1 MPLLDL
7 HAHFPMHLDFPPRVT
22 QGPPPVD
29 KQAEFWAANML
40 LNFQGGKPRVSLDEL
55 LSGASGGIGSV
66 LYDPDD
72 EFFRDAK
79 PVPHAFKDL
88 LAQMNQAEDAGT
100 AECYLRAERALLR
113 RQPSECFCASCA
125 NRCG

>member
-40 LNFQGGKPRVSLDEL
+40 LNFQGGKPRASLDEL
-55 LSGASGGIGSV
+55 LAGSSGGIGSV

-72 EFFRDAK
+72 EFFHDAE
-79 PVPHAFKDL
+79 PIPEAFCNP
-88 LAQMNQAEDAGT
+88 LAQMDNVET
-100 AECYLRAERALLR
+100 EV
-113 RQPSECFCASCA
+113 
-125 NRCG
+125 